1 MSIYLPVAA
10 GLLIVAAGAVAMRLL
25 KSHPTLRP
33 AIWTAIACM
42 GIIALGAT
50 VLYAALSRDPPKK
63 SSKTDSPES
72 MVEGLAR
79 RLRAHPGDLNGWLML
94 GRSYTVLKEYPRAVR
109 AYQQAVRA
117 SGGTNADALLGEAQ
131 ARMSI
136 DHNAITGA
144 AGDLVERALALE
156 PNDPDTLYLAA
167 TVALHRGQLTLARTR
182 FGTLLTLN
190 APADLAQ
197 DARIRI
203 ASIDQQ
209 LGRGRAAA
217 SPSAPQGA
225 VGPSIRVY
233 LRLAPSLAQRAS
245 PNAPLYVFV
254 RDAKQ
259 PGAPLAV
266 KRLASHFP
274 QALTLTAADSMMPG
288 HTFSAG
294 ERVQVVARIAPSG
307 NPMKA
312 SGDLDGQANYRI
324 GATAPVRILI
334 DHVTH

>member
-10 GLLIVAAGAVAMRLL
+10 ALLIGAAGAIAVPLL
-25 KSHPTLRP
+25 KSRPALRP

-42 GIIALGAT
+42 GVIALGST
-50 VLYAALSRDPPKK
+50 VLYASLSREPPKK
-63 SSKTDSPES
+63 SSTTDSPES
-72 MVEGLAR
+72 MVAGLAQ
-79 RLRAHPGDLNGWLML
+79 RLRAQPGDLNGWLML
-94 GRSYTVLKEYPRAVR
+94 GRSYTVLKEYPRAVS

-131 ARMSI
+131 ARMRI
-136 DHNAITGA
+136 DRNAITGE

-190 APADLAQ
+190 PPADLAQ

-209 LGRGRAAA
+209 LGRGRATA
-217 SPSAPQGA
+217 SPGAPQA
-225 VGPSIRVY
+225 AAGPSIRVY

-245 PNAPLYVFV
+245 PDVPLYVFV

-259 PGAPLAV
+259 PGPPLAV
-266 KRLASHFP
+266 KRLASRFP
-274 QALTLTAADSMMPG
+274 QTVTLTTADSMMPG
-288 HTFSAG
+288 RTFSAG
-294 ERVQVVARIAPSG
+294 QRVQVVARIAPSG
-307 NPMKA
+307 SPMKA

-334 DHVTH
+334 DRVTH